1 MLSISY
7 KQGRLLGRMEALGFS
22 PRQEAGLE
30 TLTLDIVKTSEI
42 EGETLNAQQ
51 VRSSIARRLGID
63 IAEAVPS
70 DRNVE
75 GVVEMMLDATLKFE
89 RPLSAERLFGWHA
102 ALFPP
107 TTTSWREPK
116 ERRSTSRRG
125 WNASLAA

>member
-1 MLSISY
+1 
-7 KQGRLLGRMEALGFS
+7 MEALGFS

-63 IAEAVPS
+63 IAGAVPS

-75 GVVEMMLDATLKFE
+75 GVVEMMLDATVKFE
-89 RPLSAERLFGWHA
+89 TMNVNDACGPWLAFS
-102 ALFPP
+102 
-107 TTTSWREPK
+107 TTTGGS
-116 ERRSTSRRG
+116 G
-125 WNASLAA
+125 IG

>member
-22 PRQEAGLE
+22 LRQEAGLE

-63 IAEAVPS
+63 IAEWFPQTV
-70 DRNVE
+70 
-75 GVVEMMLDATLKFE
+75 ML
-89 RPLSAERLFGWHA
+89 RV
-102 ALFPP
+102 
-107 TTTSWREPK
+107 SWK
-116 ERRSTSRRG
+116 
-125 WNASLAA
+125 